1 MRSAGSASPACPSP
15 AGAARGSQLRHLSG
29 GQCWITFLR
38 SRAIASSSS
47 WLLCSITSCGGGSS
61 VEMRCRVCSV
71 CSSISPLALARA
83 AVTPTGIH
91 RISVFGSSSPG
102 FLHLNV
108 SVGRSPSRFMF
119 RLMRCA
125 VATNE
130 PATWRRVGPESSS
143 PVWQPSA
150 SSSSERRAK
159 YNRRHSEAQHLAPP
173 ARPRGGP
180 A

>member
-71 CSSISPLALARA
+71 CSSISPLALAKA

-91 RISVFGSSSPG
+91 RISVFGSAPPSRI
-102 FLHLNV
+102 FLNV
-108 SVGRSPSRFMF
+108 SEEPVEVHVSLDEMRGCHERACDLAKGWTRVLFPSMAAFGKQQQRK
-119 RLMRCA
+119 
-125 VATNE
+125 T
-130 PATWRRVGPESSS
+130 GKI
-143 PVWQPSA
+143 QPTTLRGSA
-150 SSSSERRAK
+150 PR
-159 YNRRHSEAQHLAPP
+159 PP
-173 ARPRGGP
+173 C
-180 A
+180 